1 MFSLIT
7 CTVDRTVP
15 LERLLHSLMLQTDRA
30 FELVLVDQN
39 QDDRVQRVM
48 EKFQDGFPIVHVR
61 SARGLSLARNKGL
74 ALARGDLVAFP
85 DDDCHYA
92 PALLA
97 RVRDRFASAPEFS
110 VLTGRTTDTSGND
123 SLGVF
128 LKQDAQI
135 DRWNLWKAGNSNTV
149 FVRRSVI
156 DAGVRF
162 REELGVGASTP
173 FQSGEE
179 SAFLLDA
186 IAAGFKGRFFCDNIV
201 YHDQVGETDAGR
213 ARKYARGMGRVLALY
228 SYPRTYV
235 AVRLMRPALR
245 ATMGFASLKLTLVR
259 YKLSWALGLY
269 EGYTGKIVGQQQS
282 PL

>member
-7 CTVDRTVP
+7 CTVDRTAP
-15 LERLLHSLMLQTDRA
+15 LERLLRSLMRQTDRA

-39 QDDRVQRVM
+39 HDNRVRKVIAT
-48 EKFQDGFPIVHVR
+48 FQDAFPIVHVR

-74 ALARGDLVAFP
+74 ELARGDLVAFP
-85 DDDCHYA
+85 DDDCHY
-92 PALLA
+92 PPILLA
-97 RVRDRFASAPEFS
+97 RVRDKFSSAPELA
-110 VLTGRTTDTSGND
+110 VLTGRTTDTAGND

-135 DRWNLWKAGNSNTV
+135 DRWSLWKAGNSNTV
-149 FVRRSVI
+149 FARRSVI
-156 DAGVRF
+156 EAGVRL

-186 IAAGFKGRFFCDNIV
+186 IAAGFNGRFYRDIIV
-201 YHDQVGETDAGR
+201 YHDQVGETDATR

-228 SYPRTYV
+228 RYPWTHV
-235 AVRLMRPALR
+235 AIRLMRPTLR
-245 ATMGFASLKLTLVR
+245 ALLGLTSLKWRLAR
-259 YKLSWALGLY
+259 YKLSWALGVY
-269 EGYTGKIVGQQQS
+269 EGYTGK
-282 PL
+282 PLS